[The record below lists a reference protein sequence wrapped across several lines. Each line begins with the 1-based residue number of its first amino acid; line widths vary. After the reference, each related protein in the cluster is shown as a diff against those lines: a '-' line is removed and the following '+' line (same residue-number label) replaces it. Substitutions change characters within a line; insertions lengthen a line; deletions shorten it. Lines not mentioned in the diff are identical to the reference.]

1 MLTIEVLLVAI
12 VVVLLAM
19 LIVLIIQTTAAVSWN
34 RAMLDLAVERNEKP
48 HADLQRLLER
58 REYAKIDSEVTEKRM
73 ASGED
78 PVLYWYKGL
87 ALFYLN
93 RWEEAD
99 GVIRRAIELDPSY
112 EDALKPYL
120 RRIVDYSTK
129 DA

>member
-1 MLTIEVLLVAI
+1 MTIEALLLAI

-19 LIVLIIQTTAAVSWN
+19 LIVLIIQATATVSWN
-34 RAMLDLAVERNEKP
+34 RAMLALAEQRNEKP

-58 REYAKIDSEVTEKRM
+58 REYSKIDSEVTEKRM
-73 ASGED
+73 ANGKD

-99 GVIRRAIELDPSY
+99 AVIRRAVELDPSY
-112 EDALKPYL
+112 EDTLKPYL
-120 RRIVDYSTK
+120 KRIVDRRAK

>member
-1 MLTIEVLLVAI
+1 MTIEALLFAI

-19 LIVLIIQTTAAVSWN
+19 LIVLIIQATATVSWN
-34 RAMLDLAVERNEKP
+34 RAMLKFAEQRNEKP

-58 REYAKIDSEVTEKRM
+58 REYSKIDSEVTEKRM
-73 ASGED
+73 ANGED

-99 GVIRRAIELDPSY
+99 AVIRRAVELDPSY
-112 EDALKPYL
+112 DDPLKPYL
-120 RRIVDYSTK
+120 KRIVDRRAK